1 MSATRTETRSGA
13 RSEATLLAAAAET
26 LRNGYVLTGRNM
38 RHVARIP
45 GRITTGLVQ
54 PVMFVVLFAFVF
66 GGSLGG
72 DDYRRFLMAG
82 IFAQSMVFNASF
94 TTVGLA
100 NDLQKGIVER
110 FQSLPMSPLAVILG
124 RTTSDMV
131 VGVATL
137 GVTALCGLLVG
148 WRVEGSAA
156 DAALAFGVLVL
167 FGFAM
172 SWVGATVGVFAR
184 TVEVAQSAGL
194 IWLFPLSLISTAFV
208 SAENMPTPLREIA
221 AWNPV
226 SAVATS
232 VRELLGNPT
241 PANLPQP
248 DAWSLQHPTL
258 YAVMSSLAVLVVFM
272 PLVLVRYRSLTRR

>member
-1 MSATRTETRSGA
+1 MSEI
-13 RSEATLLAAAAET
+13 AAV
-26 LRNGYVLTGRNM
+26 LRNGTVLTARNM

-54 PVMFVVLFAFVF
+54 PVMFVVLFAYVF

-72 DDYRRFLMAG
+72 EEYRRFLMAG
-82 IFAQSMVFNASF
+82 IFAQTMVFNASF

-110 FQSLPMSPLAVILG
+110 FRSLPMSPAAVILG
-124 RTTSDMV
+124 RTASDMV
-131 VGVATL
+131 VGLGTL
-137 GVTALCGLLVG
+137 VVTSLCGLLIG
-148 WRVEGSAA
+148 WRVEEGLPR
-156 DAALAFGVLVL
+156 ALAAYLVLIL

-208 SAENMPTPLREIA
+208 SAEQMPAPLRVFA

-226 SAVATS
+226 SAVATG
-232 VRELLGNPT
+232 VRDLLGNPV
-241 PANLPQP
+241 PASLPQP
-248 DAWSLQHPTL
+248 DAWSLANPVL
-258 YAVMSSLAVLVVFM
+258 YAVVSSLAILAVFM
-272 PLVLVRYRSLTRR
+272 PLALFRYRRLTRG

>member
-1 MSATRTETRSGA
+1 MSAPTETRSGV
-13 RSEATLLAAAAET
+13 RSEATFLAAGAET

-54 PVMFVVLFAFVF
+54 PIMFVVLFAFVF

-72 DDYRRFLMAG
+72 EDYRRFLMAG

-110 FQSLPMSPLAVILG
+110 FRSLPMSPLAVILG

-137 GVTALCGLLVG
+137 VVTALCGLLVG
-148 WRVEGSAA
+148 WRVEGSLG
-156 DAALAFGVLVL
+156 DAVLAFGVLVL

-208 SAENMPTPLREIA
+208 SAENMPTPLREFA

-232 VRELLGNPT
+232 VRDLLGNPT
-241 PANLPQP
+241 PASLPQP
-248 DAWSLQHPTL
+248 DTWSLQHPTL
-258 YAVMSSLAVLVVFM
+258 YAVLSSLAVLAVFM
-272 PLVLVRYRSLTRR
+272 PLVLARYRRLTRG

>member
-1 MSATRTETRSGA
+1 MSAVPTETRSGT
-13 RSEATLLAAAAET
+13 SEATLLAAAAET
-26 LRNGYVLTGRNM
+26 VRNGYVLTGRNM

-54 PVMFVVLFAFVF
+54 PIMFVVLFAFVF

-72 DDYRRFLMAG
+72 EDYRRFLMAG

-110 FQSLPMSPLAVILG
+110 FRSLPMSPLAVILG
-124 RTTSDMV
+124 RTVSDMV

-137 GVTALCGLLVG
+137 VVTALCGLLVG
-148 WRVEGSAA
+148 WRVEGSAG
-156 DAALAFGVLVL
+156 DALVAFGVLVL

-208 SAENMPTPLREIA
+208 SAENMPTPLREFA

-232 VRELLGNPT
+232 VRDLLGNPT
-241 PANLPQP
+241 PASLPQP

-258 YAVMSSLAVLVVFM
+258 YAVLSSLAVLAVFM
-272 PLVLVRYRSLTRR
+272 PLVLARYRRLTRG

>member
-1 MSATRTETRSGA
+1 MSQLTAV
-13 RSEATLLAAAAET
+13 
-26 LRNGYVLTGRNM
+26 LRNGSSLTGRNM

-45 GRITTGLVQ
+45 GRITTGLIQ
-54 PVMFVVLFAFVF
+54 PVMFVLLFAFVF

-72 DDYRRFLMAG
+72 EEYRRFLMAG

-110 FQSLPMSPLAVILG
+110 FRSLPMSPMAVILG

-131 VGVATL
+131 VAVGTL
-137 GVTALCGLLVG
+137 VVTALVGLMIG
-148 WRVEGSAA
+148 WRIEGSAV
-156 DAALAFGVLVL
+156 DAVIAFFVLVL

-172 SWVGATVGVFAR
+172 SWVGATVGVVAR
-184 TVEVAQSAGL
+184 SVEVAQSAGL
-194 IWLFPLSLISTAFV
+194 IWLFPLSLVSTAFV
-208 SAENMPTPLREIA
+208 SAENMPQPLRFFA

-232 VRELLGNPT
+232 VRDLLNNPT
-241 PANLPQP
+241 PAALPQP
-248 DAWSLQHPTL
+248 DTWSLQHPTL
-258 YAVMSSLAVLVVFM
+258 YAVASSIAILAIFM
-272 PLVLVRYRSLTRR
+272 PLVLWRYRALTRG